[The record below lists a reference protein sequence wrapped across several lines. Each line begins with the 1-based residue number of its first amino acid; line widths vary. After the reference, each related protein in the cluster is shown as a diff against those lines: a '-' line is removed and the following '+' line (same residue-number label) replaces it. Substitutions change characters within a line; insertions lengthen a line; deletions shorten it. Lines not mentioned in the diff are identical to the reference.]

1 MLIMMIYLIITIVTW
16 LYAGLISGRE
26 LAEIKARIERGEVQ
40 QQYIQIN
47 YVNVFFQGLCWPSY
61 WTVFIGQ
68 WLYRRGLK

>member
-1 MLIMMIYLIITIVTW
+1 MLIMMIYLIIVIVTW

-26 LAEIKARIERGEVQ
+26 LAEIKARIEKGEVQ
-40 QQYIQIN
+40 PQYIQIN

-68 WLYRRGLK
+68 WLYRRGTK